1 MDFRERIVASPDI
14 LLGKPVI
21 RGTRIAVEEI
31 LRRLAEGMTVDE
43 LLEAYPR
50 LSREDILS
58 ALAYSA
64 EILAGEELIA
74 P

>member
-1 MDFRERIVASPDI
+1 MGSRERIVASPDI

-21 RGTRIAVEEI
+21 RGTRIAVEDI
-31 LRRLAEGMTVDE
+31 LRRLAEGMTIDE
-43 LLEAYPR
+43 FLEAYPHLR
-50 LSREDILS
+50 REDILS

-64 EILAGEELIA
+64 KTLAGEELIV